1 MTALGSGGSN
11 RIRTALLQVLVNL
24 IDHGMA
30 PPEAVVAPRIH
41 YERGLLH
48 IEAGYGEAAVAEL
61 CAAYPAHQLWPEHT
75 LYFGGAHLAASG
87 GEGAGDPR
95 RGGVALVV

>member
-1 MTALGSGGSN
+1 MPRPSISPPFGPST
-11 RIRTALLQVLVNL
+11 RIVHSRTV
-24 IDHGMA
+24 A
-30 PPEAVVAPRIH
+30 PECSSVTVVAPRIH

-48 IEAGYGEAAVAEL
+48 IEAGYPEAALAEL
-61 CAAYPAHQLWPEHT
+61 CAAYPAHQLWPEQN

-87 GEGAGDPR
+87 GAGTGDPR